1 MDKDPKQKTPIDA
14 QETKENTPMARQ
26 SKASQAPEKTS
37 RETGSSQ
44 KDISTTAPET
54 ITKKL
59 NNPQDELLADDFT
72 APSLEKALSKSL
84 IPQEAKIA
92 LAIAGGI
99 ILLIAVGLYLGSAY
113 YTGNEVRDHIT
124 AQVTKLPGATM
135 RWKEGIMSSQGLATF
150 ATPKGSINVIVHAHH
165 SMSFTDQGGISP
177 FRLRAQTRI
186 TGKTNKEI
194 RKFLTRT
201 PKVEGSYIASL
212 DSEGMG
218 TLKIHPIRT
227 RKKKKSQLSIAQPIV
242 INATVQ
248 DNQHLSSLEIN
259 IPSFTAKNL
268 SNIKY
273 VNFKDLTTKWNL
285 DTSAANSNI
294 DASTTLSS
302 FTLKTKKSPKKKAT
316 NIKAKDTS
324 FEMDL
329 DNLAG
334 DLSDQMKLT
343 NENTNLINMFLTKKL
358 KASIKFATS
367 LKGGQLK
374 SDAKLSFSK
383 KPKSIAPKD
392 VLAVLSAKA
401 NLSADKKAIKR
412 IDPKLVTDLD
422 ALAKQKFI
430 KKGKNDYST
439 QISVSKGKLKAHKKK
454 VVLNDLM
461 K

>member
-1 MDKDPKQKTPIDA
+1 MDKDPKRKTPIDT

-26 SKASQAPEKTS
+26 PKADQVSEKTS
-37 RETGSSQ
+37 SETGDSQ
-44 KDISTTAPET
+44 KSVSTTAPET

-59 NNPQDELLADDFT
+59 NNSQDKLLGEDFT
-72 APSLEKALSKSL
+72 APSLEKALSKPL

-92 LAIAGGI
+92 LAISGGI
-99 ILLIAVGLYLGSAY
+99 ILLITAGLYLGSAY
-113 YTGNEVRDHIT
+113 YTGNEVRNQIT
-124 AQVTKLPGATM
+124 AQVAKLPGATM
-135 RWKEGIMSSQGLATF
+135 RWKEGLTSSQGLATF
-150 ATPKGSINVIVHAHH
+150 ATPRGSVNVVVHADH

-186 TGKTNKEI
+186 TGKTRKEI
-194 RKFLTRT
+194 RKFLSKA
-201 PKVEGSYIASL
+201 PKVEGSYTAIL

-227 RKKKKSQLSIAQPIV
+227 KKEKRSRLYIAQPIV
-242 INATVQ
+242 INATVK

-268 SNIKY
+268 SNVKY

-285 DTSAANSNI
+285 DTSAAHSNI
-294 DASTTLSS
+294 DATTTLSS

-316 NIKAKDTS
+316 SIKAKDTS

-334 DLSDQMKLT
+334 DLSNQMKLT
-343 NENTNLINMFLTKKL
+343 SEKTNFINMFLTKKL
-358 KASIKFATS
+358 KASIKFVTS

-383 KPKSIAPKD
+383 KPKSIDPKD

-401 NLSADKKAIKR
+401 SLSADKGAIKR
-412 IDPKLVTDLD
+412 INPKLVKDLD

-430 KKGKNDYST
+430 KKRKNDYST
-439 QISVSKGKLKAHKKK
+439 QISVSKGKLKAYKKK
-454 VVLNDLM
+454 VALNDLM